1 MPLGTMTELLILS
14 IGGWSA
20 QRINGE
26 GALLRPVTDMKDEP
40 PKVEMV
46 AIEKPADAN
55 IVIGQTH
62 FIKSAEDLYEAMVNS
77 VPGVKFGVAFCEAS
91 GPRLVRVEGNDDELK
106 RCATE
111 NAMRVG
117 AGHTFF
123 VVMRN
128 AFPVNVLQ
136 RIREVPEV
144 CSIFCATANEVVI
157 LVAESSKGRGII
169 GVIDGQP
176 PLGVETDSDAKER
189 KEFLRKI
196 GYKR

>member
-1 MPLGTMTELLILS
+1 
-14 IGGWSA
+14 
-20 QRINGE
+20 
-26 GALLRPVTDMKDEP
+26 MKGEP

-46 AIEKPADAN
+46 AIEKPVDAN

-111 NAMRVG
+111 NAMRVA

-144 CSIFCATANEVVI
+144 CNIFCATANEVVI
-157 LVAESSKGRGII
+157 LVAESSNGRGII